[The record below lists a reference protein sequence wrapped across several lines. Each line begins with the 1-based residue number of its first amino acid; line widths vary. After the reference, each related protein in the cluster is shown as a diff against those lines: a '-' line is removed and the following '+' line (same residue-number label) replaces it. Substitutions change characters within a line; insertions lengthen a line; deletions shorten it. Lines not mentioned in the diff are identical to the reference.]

1 MRCDL
6 SIYWIEDTPTWRSA
20 TEKLLKLELLDSGI
34 SVDFICES
42 NTDTARRE
50 IENSCIGF
58 KKYDLFFVDL
68 NISSDID
75 GTQII
80 NALRKNHIDVDI
92 LFYSADKEKDIRD
105 TVSQDFSSFE
115 GVYIANRKTFQEK
128 AIALIEKNARKLL
141 SIQNIRGKLMDCTSE
156 NDFIITSYI
165 LEKYRTLTKDQKDKL
180 DEVVKEYLVENIAGN
195 AKKIESECARV
206 SEHGIAKIK
215 DFITQPSFI
224 VPLELKYLIFGQM
237 LSMLGEDA
245 TKFENYFDKIVK
257 KRNVLA
263 HKKLDICDHA
273 DHIKYCDTLSQFK
286 SRQCVEACEECTSS
300 YSIAID
306 EWDEIRKNANDFSS
320 LFDEILCKL

>member
-1 MRCDL
+1 MRHDL
-6 SIYWIEDTPTWRSA
+6 SIYWIEDTPTWRGA
-20 TEKLLKLELLDSGI
+20 TEKVLKLELLGSGI
-34 SVDFICES
+34 TVDFKCEN

-92 LFYSADKEKDIRD
+92 LFYSADKEKNIREA
-105 TVSQDFSSFE
+105 VSQDFSSFE

-165 LEKYRTLTKDQKDKL
+165 LEKYKDLTKEQKKEL
-180 DEVVKEYLVENIAGN
+180 DEIIKEYFNKNIVENAE
-195 AKKIESECARV
+195 KIKNECDRISKCGV
-206 SEHGIAKIK
+206 SKIK
-215 DFITQPSFI
+215 DFINQPSFI
-224 VPLELKYLIFGQM
+224 VPLELKYLIFS
-237 LSMLGEDA
+237 SMLTLTGEDCE
-245 TKFENYFDKIVK
+245 KFKNYFEKVVK

-263 HKKLDICDHA
+263 HKKLDICNNA

-286 SRQCVEACEECTSS
+286 SRQCVEDCTECANA
-300 YSIAID
+300 YSISIT
-306 EWDEIRKNANDFSS
+306 EWEAIRKDANNFSNM
-320 LFDEILCKL
+320 FNDILSKL